1 MQDISVI
8 SVWMVLVA
16 NKEINGDCVE
26 LCLVYC
32 ITGFIERFKVQ
43 L

>member
-8 SVWMVLVA
+8 SLWMVLVA
-16 NKEINGDCVE
+16 NKEINRDCIE
-26 LCLVYC
+26 LCVVYC
-32 ITGFIERFKVQ
+32 ITGFIERFKVW